1 MFLPPTIKQLA
12 QRLREGKITSE
23 ELTESMLARARDPG
37 GEGQRVFILLDEQG
51 AIAQARASD
60 LQRKAG
66 ISAGVLMGIP
76 ISVKDLFDVAG
87 QVTRAGSTVL
97 KDAPPASTDATIVRR
112 LRQDGAVIIGR
123 TNMVEFAYSGIG
135 LNPHYGT
142 PKNPW
147 DRATGRVP
155 GGSSSGAGVSVSD
168 GMAAGAIGTD
178 TGGSVRIPAA
188 LVGLVGFK
196 PSAYRV
202 PQAGTLPLSSS
213 LDSIGPLGAS
223 TQCCRIMDQVL
234 SGGLKSASTGRSQVR
249 LLVASNRVLD
259 GMDQEVTREFES
271 ALTRLSAAGV
281 AIVERHLA
289 PVEELYASINPF
301 GSFSPPEAF
310 AWHRALLTRA
320 SADYDPR
327 VASRIAK
334 GADMSAA
341 DYIELAQ
348 RRRHFMAA
356 MQQELDGFD
365 ALVMPTVPLV
375 APAIEPL
382 VRSDDQYWAT
392 NSKLLR
398 NTSLV
403 NFLDGCA
410 ITLPVQRLGDA
421 PVGFSLAQC
430 GGEDAALLALAEALE
445 PVLRQDRE

>member
-1 MFLPPTIKQLA
+1 
-12 QRLREGKITSE
+12 
-23 ELTESMLARARDPG
+23 
-37 GEGQRVFILLDEQG
+37 
-51 AIAQARASD
+51 
-60 LQRKAG
+60 
-66 ISAGVLMGIP
+66 
-76 ISVKDLFDVAG
+76 
-87 QVTRAGSTVL
+87 
-97 KDAPPASTDATIVRR
+97 
-112 LRQDGAVIIGR
+112 
-123 TNMVEFAYSGIG
+123 
-135 LNPHYGT
+135 
-142 PKNPW
+142 
-147 DRATGRVP
+147 
-155 GGSSSGAGVSVSD
+155 
-168 GMAAGAIGTD
+168 
-178 TGGSVRIPAA
+178 
-188 LVGLVGFK
+188 
-196 PSAYRV
+196 
-202 PQAGTLPLSSS
+202 
-213 LDSIGPLGAS
+213 
-223 TQCCRIMDQVL
+223 
-234 SGGLKSASTGRSQVR
+234 VR